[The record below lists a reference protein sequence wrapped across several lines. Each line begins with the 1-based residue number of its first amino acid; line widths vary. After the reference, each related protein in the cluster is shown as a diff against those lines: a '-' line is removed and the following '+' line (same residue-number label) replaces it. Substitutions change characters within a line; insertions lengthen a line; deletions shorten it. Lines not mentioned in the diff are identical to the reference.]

1 MDSESKI
8 TARYLRILSYS
19 VLAFTLAFL
28 INNVLTVWVD
38 WPGVKKIFSHYELF
52 GFKQKA
58 LQGSELNYGY
68 LQIGIYL
75 ICIAGVIL
83 YVFKTYS
90 QTLEHDSEILSK
102 FSAYLVRSSFWAVFL
117 VGVAD
122 FIISFMVVE
131 RLWEA
136 IFSPEVKAF
145 MVKAPERITF
155 IHFPIILGSFI
166 IGYFTKSVG
175 FIWLAVLVV
184 LSEFVIVLSRF
195 IFSYEQAFQ
204 GDLVR
209 FWYAAL
215 YLFASAYALIHE
227 GHVRVDVLYSSFSER
242 KKAWTNTI
250 GSALLGVPL
259 CLIVIFYGLNGKASI
274 INGPVV
280 AFEVTQQGSNGLYLL
295 YLMAVYLAVF
305 AVTMLLQFTSYF
317 MSSSHK
323 LLQDEEEMN
332 ISNVNKAN
340 DVSIENIESSSK

>member
-1 MDSESKI
+1 MGSENSKI
-8 TARYLRILSYS
+8 SLYLRIASYS

-28 INNVLTVWVD
+28 INNVLTVWID
-38 WPGVKKIFSHYELF
+38 WPGVKKIFSHYEMF
-52 GFKQKA
+52 GFKKKA
-58 LQGSELNYGY
+58 LDGSTLSYGFM
-68 LQIGIYL
+68 QIGVYL
-75 ICIAGVIL
+75 ICIVAVII

-90 QTLEHDSEILSK
+90 QTLERDSEILSN

-145 MVKAPERITF
+145 MVKSPERITF
-155 IHFPIILGSFI
+155 IHFPIILISFV

-184 LSEFVIVLSRF
+184 VSEFIIVLSRF

-242 KKAWTNTI
+242 KKAWTNLL

-259 CLIVIFYGLNGKASI
+259 VLIVLFLGLNGKASI

-317 MSSSHK
+317 MGSSYK
-323 LLQDEEEMN
+323 ILN
-332 ISNVNKAN
+332 GK
-340 DVSIENIESSSK
+340 EN

>member
-1 MDSESKI
+1 MGSENSKLS
-8 TARYLRILSYS
+8 TYLRVLSYS

-28 INNVLTVWVD
+28 INNLFTVWGG
-38 WPGVKKIFSHYELF
+38 WPGIKKVFSHYDLF
-52 GFKQKA
+52 GYKQKS
-58 LQGSELNYGY
+58 LESSDLTYGY
-68 LQIGIYL
+68 IQILIYVV
-75 ICIAGVIL
+75 CILSVIF

-90 QTLEHDSEILSK
+90 QTLVDDSKILSK
-102 FSAYLVRSSFWAVFL
+102 FSAYLIRGSFWAVFL
-117 VGVAD
+117 VGLAD

-145 MVKAPERITF
+145 MVKAPERITY
-155 IHFPIILGSFI
+155 IHFPIILVSFI

-195 IFSYEQAFQ
+195 VFSYEQAFQ

-215 YLFASAYALIHE
+215 YLFASAYAIIHE
-227 GHVRVDVLYSSFSER
+227 GHVRVDVLYSSFSEK
-242 KKAWTNTI
+242 KKAWTNMV

-259 CLIVIFYGLNGKASI
+259 CLIVLFLGLNGKASI

-323 LLQDEEEMN
+323 IIFN
-332 ISNVNKAN
+332 
-340 DVSIENIESSSK
+340 NIEDQAQSDNPDQVRLEKVESN

>member
-1 MDSESKI
+1 MGPENSKLS
-8 TARYLRILSYS
+8 TYLRVLSYS

-28 INNVLTVWVD
+28 INNLFTVWGG
-38 WPGVKKIFSHYELF
+38 WPGIKKVFSHYDLF
-52 GFKQKA
+52 GYKQKS
-58 LQGSELNYGY
+58 LESSDLTYGY
-68 LQIGIYL
+68 IQIIIYVV
-75 ICIAGVIL
+75 CILSVVF

-90 QTLEHDSEILSK
+90 QTLVDDSKILSK
-102 FSAYLVRSSFWAVFL
+102 FSAYLIRGSFWAVFL
-117 VGVAD
+117 VGLAD

-145 MVKAPERITF
+145 MVKAPERITY
-155 IHFPIILGSFI
+155 IHFPIILVSFI

-195 IFSYEQAFQ
+195 VFSYEQAFQ

-227 GHVRVDVLYSSFSER
+227 GHVRGDVLYSSFSEK
-242 KKAWTNTI
+242 KKAWTNMV

-259 CLIVIFYGLNGKASI
+259 CLIVLFLGLNGKASI

-323 LLQDEEEMN
+323 IIFN
-332 ISNVNKAN
+332 
-340 DVSIENIESSSK
+340 NIEDQAQSDNPDQVRLEKVESN

>member
-1 MDSESKI
+1 MCIRD
-8 TARYLRILSYS
+8 R
-19 VLAFTLAFL
+19 
-28 INNVLTVWVD
+28 
-38 WPGVKKIFSHYELF
+38 
-52 GFKQKA
+52 
-58 LQGSELNYGY
+58 
-68 LQIGIYL
+68 IGIYL

-242 KKAWTNTI
+242 KKAWTNSI

-332 ISNVNKAN
+332 ISNVNKEN
-340 DVSIENIESSSK
+340 DVSIENIESGK

>member
-1 MDSESKI
+1 MSSENNKLS
-8 TARYLRILSYS
+8 TYLRILSYS

-28 INNVLTVWVD
+28 INNLFTVWGG
-38 WPGVKKIFSHYELF
+38 WPGIKKVFSHYDLF
-52 GFKQKA
+52 GYKQKS
-58 LQGSELNYGY
+58 LESSDLTYGY
-68 LQIGIYL
+68 IQIIIYVV
-75 ICIAGVIL
+75 CILSVVF

-90 QTLEHDSEILSK
+90 QTLVDDSKILSK
-102 FSAYLVRSSFWAVFL
+102 FSAYLIRGSFWAVFL
-117 VGVAD
+117 VGLAD

-145 MVKAPERITF
+145 MVKAPERITY
-155 IHFPIILGSFI
+155 IHFPIILVSFI

-195 IFSYEQAFQ
+195 VFSYEQAFQ

-227 GHVRVDVLYSSFSER
+227 GHVRVDVLYSSFSEK
-242 KKAWTNTI
+242 KKAWTNMV

-259 CLIVIFYGLNGKASI
+259 CLIVLFLGLNGKASI

-323 LLQDEEEMN
+323 IIFN
-332 ISNVNKAN
+332 
-340 DVSIENIESSSK
+340 NIEDQTQSDNSDQVRLEKVESN